1 MTFDWN
7 TESFSSSTY
16 LRQTLLQILISSIEK
31 VRGVAL
37 EAKQPDNIFESI
49 DSLSKNTEVYF
60 ASRRTD
66 SKYLDL

>member
-1 MTFDWN
+1 M
-7 TESFSSSTY
+7 
-16 LRQTLLQILISSIEK
+16 EK

-37 EAKQPDNIFESI
+37 EAKQPDNIYRSFESI
-49 DSLSKNTEVYF
+49 DSVSKNTEVHV